1 MNAGRRTLAWKL
13 YAIGIL
19 QFAILVLAAF
29 GIDYATRAPP
39 PHMRALEETAL
50 ELEPVLED
58 RRACERVLDE
68 RGRLHGIDL
77 TLYDRDERVRAS
89 SVDPPIDYPTGHRPP
104 VLGHPHPDAPDH
116 PAEPSQGR
124 PPPNFPDVFA
134 ASLGPAHDYV
144 LVARFT
150 DRIPS
155 FLAPLLTLLAG
166 IAVIGFGALVSARV
180 IARPLERL
188 SETANALGEG
198 DLSARTGVTS
208 DDEVGDVARA
218 FDQMADRVEQLVGD
232 ERELL
237 ANVSHELRT
246 PLARIRVAMDLA
258 AEGDAERARAS
269 VTDIAIDLAELEAII
284 DDILVSLR
292 FERARHAGAP
302 GLPLT
307 TLEET
312 TPRALADQA
321 IEKFRRRHP
330 ERPIEASYGDGIAT
344 VVVDRVLLRRVLDNL
359 LENAHKYS
367 PDGNRPISVRVLGDE
382 EDAIFEVVDR
392 GIGIRA
398 EDLANVFKPF
408 FRVDRSRSRG
418 AGGVGL
424 GLTLAKRIVEAHGGT
439 IGVTS
444 SPGVGTTVRVVMPGR
459 LAELGPKTA
468 RDP

>member
-1 MNAGRRTLAWKL
+1 MSRGRRTLAWKL

-19 QFAILVLAAF
+19 QFAILGLAAF
-29 GIDYATRAPP
+29 GIDYWTRSPP

-50 ELEPVLED
+50 ELEPLLED
-58 RRACERVLDE
+58 DEACERVLVRRSKAHRIE
-68 RGRLHGIDL
+68 L
-77 TLYDRDERVRAS
+77 TLFDPARRLVAT
-89 SVDPPIDYPTGHRPP
+89 SVVPPIDYPS
-104 VLGHPHPDAPDH
+104 DH
-116 PAEPSQGR
+116 H
-124 PPPNFPDVFA
+124 PPPLGEARREAGASQPEDPPADFPEVFA
-134 ASLGPAHDYV
+134 ASLGPESGFV
-144 LVARFT
+144 LVARYS
-150 DRIPS
+150 DRLPS
-155 FLAPLLTLLAG
+155 FLGPLLTLLAG
-166 IAVIGFGALVSARV
+166 IVVIGFGAFVSARL
-180 IARPLERL
+180 IARPLARL
-188 SETANALGEG
+188 SETANALGQG
-198 DLSARTGVTS
+198 DLSARTGYDS
-208 DDEVGDVARA
+208 DDEVGHVARA
-218 FDQMADRVEQLVGD
+218 FDDMADRVEHLVGE

-258 AEGDAERARAS
+258 AEGNAERARAS
-269 VTDIAIDLAELEAII
+269 VTDIATDLAELETII

-312 TPRALADQA
+312 TPRGLAEQA
-321 IEKFRRRHP
+321 IEKFRKRHP
-330 ERPIEASYGDGIAT
+330 ERPIEASYGDGLAN

-367 PDGNRPISVRVLGDE
+367 PAAERPIAVRLFGDE
-382 EDAIFEVVDR
+382 ENVVFEVSDR
-392 GIGIRA
+392 GIGIKA

-439 IGVTS
+439 IEVRS
-444 SPGVGTTVRVVMPGR
+444 EPGVGTTVRVVMPGR
-459 LAELGPKTA
+459 GT
-468 RDP
+468 